1 MLRPETL
8 NQSASE
14 FHKYRTHNTSGFL
27 ARKLTLTPTARIN
40 VYIKIKTRSNAYAN
54 AASYHL
60 GTQQSHQVH
69 LVPFASLSAISG
81 TV

>member
-8 NQSASE
+8 NQSTSE
-14 FHKYRTHNTSGFL
+14 FHKYRTHHTNGFL
-27 ARKLTLTPTARIN
+27 AAKLTLTLTARIN
-40 VYIKIKTRSNAYAN
+40 VCSKIKTHSNAHALK
-54 AASYHL
+54 ASYHL
-60 GTQQSHQVH
+60 GTQQSHQDD